1 MRYLLDTHA
10 LIWHLE
16 DDARLSTVSKSV
28 IENEQNEIFATITS
42 FWEMAIKISLG
53 KLNLKMPLDD
63 MFERLESMEIAI
75 INIQASHIRIVQNLP
90 HHHRDPFNRMI
101 IAQADAE
108 KCTII
113 SIDNAFDAYSTS
125 VLW

>member
-16 DDARLSTVSKSV
+16 DDSRLSIVSKSA
-28 IENEQNEIFATITS
+28 IENEQNEIFATVAS

-53 KLNLKMPLDD
+53 KLKLKMPLDD
-63 MFERLESMEIAI
+63 MFEKLESMEIAI
-75 INIQASHIRIVQNLP
+75 VNIQASHIRNVQNLP
-90 HHHRDPFNRMI
+90 HHHRDLFDRMI

-113 SIDNAFDAYSTS
+113 SIDNAFDAYQIP

>member
-16 DDARLSTVSKSV
+16 DDARLSTISKSV
-28 IENEQNEIFATITS
+28 VENEQNEIFATIAS

-63 MFERLESMEIAI
+63 MFEKLESMEIAI
-75 INIQASHIRIVQNLP
+75 INIQASHVRNVQNLP
-90 HHHRDPFNRMI
+90 HHHRDPFDRMI

-113 SIDNAFDAYSTS
+113 SIDNAFDAYSTP

>member
-28 IENEQNEIFATITS
+28 IENEQNEIFATIAS
-42 FWEMAIKISLG
+42 FWEMVIKISLG

-63 MFERLESMEIAI
+63 MFEKLESMEIAI
-75 INIQASHIRIVQNLP
+75 INIQASHVRNVQNLP
-90 HHHRDPFNRMI
+90 HHHRDPFDRMI

-113 SIDNAFDAYSTS
+113 SIDNAFDAYSTP

>member
-1 MRYLLDTHA
+1 MRYLLETHA

-28 IENEQNEIFATITS
+28 IENEQNEIFATIAS

-63 MFERLESMEIAI
+63 KFEKLESMEIAI
-75 INIQASHIRIVQNLP
+75 INIQASHVRNVQNLP
-90 HHHRDPFNRMI
+90 HHHRDPFDRMI

-113 SIDNAFDAYSTS
+113 SIDNAFDAYSIPI
-125 VLW
+125 LW